1 MENNPKQV
9 AVTIDGR
16 QLSVP
21 EGMTILEAARQNSIR
36 IPTLCHHPAL
46 SAWGGCRLCVVEV
59 DGSPKLVASC
69 VMPVRE
75 GMAIVTRNEAITLA
89 RRTIL
94 EFLFAERNHYCMF
107 CSQSGDCELQA
118 LAYEHQMDHLT
129 VPQSFESYPVDI
141 TSEYMAVDHNRCVL
155 CGRCVRACS
164 EIAGA
169 YILNYQGRGIKNQ
182 IAFDM
187 NVSRVESSCLS
198 CGVCLQLCPTGAIFN
213 RYRSHRSVKGHDK
226 SARTSMHDFC
236 SRCGLMCETR
246 TIVENNQLIRIDGI
260 LTPGDLGPE
269 RGQLCVKGR
278 FEPLKTPGQR
288 LLHPMMRDMSGAWKE
303 VSWKTAMDQVEL
315 KMSAEQSMVG
325 TLGLISSQCANEQLM
340 LFRDLMQKGWAVD
353 YLDTLDGQQLGT
365 VSSAWKVLA
374 KNFLAFKEAS
384 WHRILDADHILVVGS
399 FETQPLIGGLIR
411 RAILEKRELSVS
423 VLGSCDMLSS
433 WSKHSIPV
441 AAEHE
446 SLVTQ
451 AFLAQALKSHH
462 QSQSSGWKPIL
473 SELASVDVQSCLNRA
488 SMEEST
494 QKSFIAA
501 VDAFIQS
508 KNPMVIA
515 GKGVLDRTQAN
526 YLHNLMLVSLIKGI
540 LPENALR
547 LVILKPGGN
556 SAGALKLGIPA
567 ESQAGGVWQRG
578 VMMLDDE
585 NLEGLPILDQL
596 KGLDFLAVIT
606 PYFPEALKDVAH
618 ILIPRPIGLE
628 EDGTY
633 TSLDGQEIRTLYAI
647 LRRPKEVSE
656 SWQTLLALMQRTDF
670 HPSYARWKDISA
682 RVISEMQSRK

>member
-1 MENNPKQV
+1 MENSPKQV

-16 QLSVP
+16 HLSVP

-75 GMAIVTRNEAITLA
+75 GMAVVTRNEAITSA

-118 LAYEHQMDHLT
+118 LAYELQMDHLT
-129 VPQSFESYPVDI
+129 VPQSFEPYPVDI
-141 TSEYMAVDHNRCVL
+141 TSEYMATDHNRCVL

-169 YILNYQGRGIKNQ
+169 YVLNYQRRGIKNQ

-187 NVSRVESSCLS
+187 NASRGESSCLS
-198 CGVCLQLCPTGAIFN
+198 CGACLQLCPTGAIFN
-213 RYRSHRSVKGHDK
+213 RYRSHRSVKGHEK
-226 SARTSMHDFC
+226 SVRTTMHDFC
-236 SRCGLMCETR
+236 PRCGLMCETR
-246 TIVENNQLIRIDGI
+246 TLVENNQLIRIDGI
-260 LTPGDLGPE
+260 LTPGDSGPE

-288 LLHPMMRDMSGAWKE
+288 LLHPMMRDADGAWKE
-303 VSWKTAMDQVEL
+303 VTWKTAMDLVERR
-315 KMSAEQSMVG
+315 MSAGQG
-325 TLGLISSQCANEQLM
+325 GAGAFGLISSQCANEQLM
-340 LFRDLMQKGWAVD
+340 LFRDLMRKGWAVD
-353 YLDTLDGQQLGT
+353 HLDTLDGRPLGT
-365 VSSAWKVLA
+365 VVSAWKALS
-374 KNFLAFKEAS
+374 KNFLTFKEAS
-384 WHRILDADHILVVGS
+384 WRRIPDADHILVVGS

-411 RAILEKRELSVS
+411 RAILEKRSAVS
-423 VLGSCDMLSS
+423 VLGICDTLGS
-433 WSKHSIPV
+433 WSTHHVPV
-441 AAEHE
+441 AAGSE
-446 SLVTQ
+446 SLITQ
-451 AFLAQALKSHH
+451 AFLAQALKSRRL
-462 QSQSSGWKPIL
+462 QLSSGWKPVL
-473 SELASVDVQSCLNRA
+473 SGLEAVDVQGCLNQA
-488 SMEEST
+488 GLENNA
-494 QKSFIAA
+494 QQSFMAA
-501 VDAFIQS
+501 VDAFVQS

-515 GKGVLDRTQAN
+515 GNGVIDRPLDDCLR
-526 YLHNLMLVSLIKGI
+526 NLMMLSLIKGV

-547 LVILKPGGN
+547 LVILKPRGN

-567 ESQAGGVWQRG
+567 EARAGAWQRG
-578 VMMLDDE
+578 LMFLDDE

-596 KGLDFLAVIT
+596 KGLDFLAAIT
-606 PYFPEALKDVAH
+606 PYFPEALKDRAH
-618 ILIPRPIGLE
+618 VLIPRPIGLE
-628 EDGTY
+628 EDGSY

-647 LRRPKEVSE
+647 LRRPKGVSE

-682 RVISEMQSRK
+682 RVIGEMQSRK

>member
-1 MENNPKQV
+1 MENSPKQV

-16 QLSVP
+16 HLSVP

-75 GMAIVTRNEAITLA
+75 GMVVATSSEAITLA

-118 LAYEHQMDHLT
+118 LAYELQMDHLT
-129 VPQSFESYPVDI
+129 VPQSFEPYPVDI
-141 TSEYMAVDHNRCVL
+141 SSEYMAIDHNRCVL

-169 YILNYQGRGIKNQ
+169 YVLNYQGRGIKNL

-187 NVSRVESSCLS
+187 NVSRGGSSCLS
-198 CGVCLQLCPTGAIFN
+198 CGACLQLCPTGAIFN
-213 RYRSHRSVKGHDK
+213 RYRSHRSVKGHEK
-226 SARTSMHDFC
+226 SVRSSMHDFC
-236 SRCGLMCETR
+236 PRCGLMCETR
-246 TIVENNQLIRIDGI
+246 TLVENNQLVRIDGI
-260 LTPGDLGPE
+260 LTPGDSGPE

-288 LLHPMMRDMSGAWKE
+288 LLHPMMRDADGAWKE
-303 VSWKTAMDQVEL
+303 VTWKTAMDLVERQ
-315 KMSAEQSMVG
+315 MSAG
-325 TLGLISSQCANEQLM
+325 KGRAGAIGLVSSQCANEQLM

-353 YLDTLDGQQLGT
+353 HLDTLDGRPLGIVT
-365 VSSAWKVLA
+365 SAWKALA
-374 KNFLAFKEAS
+374 KNFLAFKEAD
-384 WHRILDADHILVVGS
+384 WRRIPDADHILVVGS
-399 FETQPLIGGLIR
+399 FETQPLLGGLIR
-411 RAILEKRELSVS
+411 RAILEKTSTVS
-423 VLGSCDMLSS
+423 VLGTCDTPGS
-433 WSKHSIPV
+433 WSTHSVPV
-441 AAEHE
+441 PAGNE
-446 SLVTQ
+446 SVIIQT
-451 AFLAQALKSHH
+451 FLTQALKSR
-462 QSQSSGWKPIL
+462 QLQLSSGWKPVL
-473 SELASVDVQSCLNRA
+473 SGLEVVDVQSRL
-488 SMEEST
+488 T
-494 QKSFIAA
+494 QAGLEKSAQPSFMAA
-501 VDAFIQS
+501 VDAFVQS

-515 GKGVLDRTQAN
+515 GNGVIDGTRADCLR
-526 YLHNLMLVSLIKGI
+526 NLMLLSLIKGV

-547 LVILKPGGN
+547 LVILKPCGN

-567 ESQAGGVWQRG
+567 EAQVGAWQRG
-578 VMMLDDE
+578 VMLLDDE

-596 KGLDFLAVIT
+596 DGLDFLAVIS
-606 PYFPEALKDVAH
+606 PYFPEALKDRAH
-618 ILIPRPIGLE
+618 VLIPRPIGLE

-633 TSLDGQEIRTLYAI
+633 TSLDGQEIRTLHAI
-647 LRRPKEVSE
+647 LRRPKGVSE

-670 HPSYARWKDISA
+670 HPGYARWKDISA
-682 RVISEMQSRK
+682 RVINEIQSRK